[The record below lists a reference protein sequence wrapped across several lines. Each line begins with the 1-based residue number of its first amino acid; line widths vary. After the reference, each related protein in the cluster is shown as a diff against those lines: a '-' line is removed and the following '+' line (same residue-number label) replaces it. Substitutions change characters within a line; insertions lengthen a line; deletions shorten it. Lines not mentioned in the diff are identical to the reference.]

1 MGPGPHS
8 ATDVRNA
15 IRRQNEL
22 AAELAALGD
31 DLVRD
36 VVRHIGVVPAEGGGL
51 KLSEV
56 PQFRTDGKV
65 SGSKVNEYF
74 RVEERVEMILRA
86 IVDSNGTIN
95 LARWL
100 QIDTALRKSDLAPG
114 ISGGIIGYYW
124 ERVRL
129 RSLERTHGSSRVHDQ
144 VVITMRGEVEH
155 PRIDAMVIESLDP
168 GANVVKVSLEE
179 DKSGEAVLSSAQ
191 KKLFKRVREI
201 LKKNPGGAVDPGIS
215 VALPPEVLSQ
225 LSDPT
230 EVRVIIVGI
239 EEVRAPRE

>member
-1 MGPGPHS
+1 
-8 ATDVRNA
+8 
-15 IRRQNEL
+15 
-22 AAELAALGD
+22 
-31 DLVRD
+31 
-36 VVRHIGVVPAEGGGL
+36 
-51 KLSEV
+51 
-56 PQFRTDGKV
+56 
-65 SGSKVNEYF
+65 
-74 RVEERVEMILRA
+74 VEERVEMILRA